1 MSIFEIHLLIILIQF
16 RFASKTS
23 TQVEKSFKNKNN
35 IDCNKNLDNDEKID
49 DDVFETPVDKLASTK
64 KNELKS
70 NELERTKNAPNEDQA
85 NKPEKKS
92 KSGIVITKISNQVP
106 ITEFLNSTKSK
117 ANPEEANTTK
127 KQIPTKLNENQS
139 PVKKPSKI
147 PLPTTQSKTEF
158 AKPALPIPPT
168 PALSTPQ
175 VRENLAKTQKL
186 IRQLIKENE
195 QNDSQDESDLMAIQS
210 NKFIRKNSFSTST
223 NKTVNLSA
231 SSQIA
236 SMQNSSSAS
245 LFKSARE
252 LTRHASTGSL
262 ANTIPLP
269 PLFNQ
274 TPALSKEQ
282 SSKMSKAQRNISE
295 ENEKLKI
302 YNENQGNN
310 EESDEANATSKPT
323 SSKGVLKDIKNK
335 TQPKKA
341 DKKQRKKSADAESP
355 KESRP
360 ENEKKAKKSK
370 SVKIAPVPAQS
381 SPEPEATEQKNN
393 KTKRKKNVQVDE
405 AENENAQGLRR
416 SKRAKLDRNCVAVYD
431 YVQVEL
437 DGQRIM
443 VQELVGSKPKK
454 DLFEYTNFLR
464 KKPRTQTE
472 KLKKERKND
481 ENEEHAHNSDNF
493 EANSNVNVIEKL
505 LAAQPDSNPENTLMI
520 SGLNATS
527 INKSQETILLN
538 NDKNEKVYLF
548 AKNIENRDYEQITPG
563 CYAYIYSESSGIL
576 RLDENSIT
584 KTLEQD
590 YKVIYR
596 VLKGECMISID
607 GCVSAHGA
615 LDMIQVPRQA
625 RYKIKNT
632 SSQNK
637 LYLDFVFI

>member
-1 MSIFEIHLLIILIQF
+1 LFFPIEIHQLIISIQS
-16 RFASKTS
+16 RFDFAPKTS
-23 TQVEKSFKNKNN
+23 KQSKNSVSKW
-35 IDCNKNLDNDEKID
+35 IKNLDGDDNIG
-49 DDVFETPVDKLASTK
+49 DDVFETPVDKSASTK
-64 KNELKS
+64 K

-85 NKPEKKS
+85 KIPEKKS
-92 KSGIVITKISNQVP
+92 KSSIVITKMNNQVP

-117 ANPEEANTTK
+117 ANPDEANTTK
-127 KQIPTKLNENQS
+127 KQQTPTKLSENQS
-139 PVKKPSKI
+139 PVKKQSKI
-147 PLPTTQSKTEF
+147 PLPTTISKTDF
-158 AKPALPIPPT
+158 AKPALPMAPT

-175 VRENLAKTQKL
+175 VRHNLAQSQKL
-186 IRQLIKENE
+186 YQQLIKEHE

-210 NKFIRKNSFSTST
+210 NRFIRKNSFSTST

-262 ANTIPLP
+262 ASTIPPP

-274 TPALSKEQ
+274 TPALTKNQ
-282 SSKMSKAQRNISE
+282 SSRMSKAYQRNISE

-302 YNENQGNN
+302 FNENQQENN
-310 EESDEANATSKPT
+310 DESDEANSGSKPT
-323 SSKGVLKDIKNK
+323 TSKGVLKDIKNK
-335 TQPKKA
+335 TQPKRA
-341 DKKQRKKSADAESP
+341 DPKRQSKKSAEPPTESP
-355 KESRP
+355 K

-370 SVKIAPVPAQS
+370 SVKIAPAPAQS
-381 SPEPEATEQKNN
+381 PPESEATEPKNA
-393 KTKRKKNVQVDE
+393 KTKRKKTVQVDE
-405 AENENAQGLRR
+405 PENENAQGLRR

-454 DLFEYTNFLR
+454 DLFQNTNFLR

-472 KLKKERKND
+472 KLAKERKNNG
-481 ENEEHAHNSDNF
+481 NEEHAHNSDNF
-493 EANSNVNVIEKL
+493 EANSNVNVIEKM
-505 LAAQPDSNPENTLMI
+505 LAVRHGQPESNPENTLMM
-520 SGLNATS
+520 SGLNTTS

-538 NDKNEKVYLF
+538 DEKNEKVYLF
-548 AKNIENRDYEQITPG
+548 AKNIENRDYAQMTPG
-563 CYAYIYSESSGIL
+563 CSVYVYSESTGIL
-576 RLDENSIT
+576 RLDENSLT

-632 SSQNK
+632 SQQNK